1 MALTLKTKR
10 RIKELVGTCEYCD
23 IKIPP
28 DQLEIYLLSPIAL
41 PEYRK
46 ENDPISTIIVLCNEH
61 YAQVMDGEISK
72 TSLKSKIT
80 GRSDKKK
87 KELRSALRKNERT
100 YGRSGAV
107 RIRDPSRFSVS
118 LPDHSDKRR

>member
-1 MALTLKTKR
+1 MTLTLKTKS

-23 IKIPP
+23 IEISP
-28 DQLEIYLLSPIAL
+28 DQLEIYLFSPIAR

-46 ENDPISTIIVLCNEH
+46 ENDPINTLIVLCNEH
-61 YAQVMDGEISK
+61 YAQVMEGEISK
-72 TSLKSKIT
+72 TSLKSKMA

-100 YGRSGAV
+100 YGRSGVV
-107 RIRDPSRFSVS
+107 RIRDPTRFSVS
-118 LPDHSDKRR
+118 LPDHSGNRR